1 MIDQDLKKIIEE
13 FFNKTGF
20 DYRDVSINLNLESG
34 SYWCSV
40 NSSDPRSLIG
50 REGEAIQAINYL
62 VRRMV
67 EVRYKEGAPRVT
79 LDINNYQKDREDRIK
94 TTAHMMAER
103 ARFFKSRIE
112 LEPMN
117 AYERRIVHEFVS
129 HHPDLTSESVGDG
142 KSRRVVI
149 VFKESL
155 RKI

>member
-40 NSSDPRSLIG
+40 NSNDPRSLIG

-67 EVRYKEGAPRVT
+67 EVKYKEGAPRVT

-129 HHPDLTSESVGDG
+129 HHPDLASESVGDG